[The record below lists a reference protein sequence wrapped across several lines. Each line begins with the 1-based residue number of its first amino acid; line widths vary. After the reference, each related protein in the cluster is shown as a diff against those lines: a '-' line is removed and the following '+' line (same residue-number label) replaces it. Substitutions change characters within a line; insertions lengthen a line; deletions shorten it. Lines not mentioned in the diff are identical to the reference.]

1 MRESGVSVNLIIN
14 RESPPFDNPN
24 IRRALALTLDRKAF
38 IDILSEG
45 EDKVAGIMLPPAV
58 LEGLAGF
65 PRRCDVDHRLFVNG
79 NPIVGMDRVSLGVPA
94 ERSLPDDRVAEER
107 IATSGKPLVDDAVD
121 RGSGEPA
128 CGVVAP

>member
-1 MRESGVSVNLIIN
+1 MSGWTASPRTPPGPAFDGTTKLAWVTHRPGVWLDHVS
-14 RESPPFDNPN
+14 
-24 IRRALALTLDRKAF
+24 RR
-38 IDILSEG
+38 I
-45 EDKVAGIMLPPAV
+45 

-107 IATSGKPLVDDAVD
+107 IATSGEPLVDDAVD